1 MSNYLLAVAGGAGQ
15 RMGGP
20 VPKQFME
27 LNGKP
32 VLMHTLSVFYKY
44 DSGINCVLVLPE
56 SHIENWNKL
65 CVEHNFNLPHK
76 VVAGGDT
83 RFHSVLNGL
92 RHIPEKGGLV
102 AVHDGVRPFV
112 SQDTLRRCFGLAA
125 EKGNAVPVVPVVESI
140 RKVTSLNSVAED
152 RSMYRI
158 VQTPQVFDT
167 ELLHKAYRQPY
178 NDSFTDDATVVE
190 KMGCNVYLTEGNVEN
205 IKITR
210 PVDFAIAVELL
221 QNFE

>member
-1 MSNYLLAVAGGAGQ
+1 MANFLLIVAGGVGQ
-15 RMGGP
+15 RMGGI

-27 LNGKP
+27 LDGKP
-32 VLMHTLSVFYKY
+32 VLMHTLEVFYKY
-44 DSGINCVLVLPE
+44 DSDISCVLVLPE
-56 SHIENWNKL
+56 NHIDSWNKL
-65 CVEHNFNLPHK
+65 CVEHNFSLPHK

-83 RFHSVLNGL
+83 RFHSVLKGL
-92 RHIPEKGGLV
+92 YHIPEKGGLV

-112 SQDTLRRCFGLAA
+112 SQDTLKRCFGLAA
-125 EKGNAVPVVPVVESI
+125 EKGNAIPVIPVIESI
-140 RKVTSLNSVAED
+140 RKVTPLHSVAED

-190 KMGCNVYLTEGNVEN
+190 SMGCDIYLTEGNVEN
-205 IKITR
+205 IKITK
-210 PVDFAIAVELL
+210 PSDFITAMELL
-221 QNFE
+221 KGF